1 MNRESE
7 SAGTAM
13 QRVGGRLSAEL
24 VWTVGLTVIVV
35 VASGLIPEFRALQF
49 TSWAIYGLLA
59 LSLALVWGHGG
70 IFSFGQGALFG
81 IGGYAYGIAA
91 INLSGMTGETFS
103 AMIAAVIIAML
114 AAVVLGYFMFYGK
127 VGDVYVG
134 IITLATSL
142 VLFTFMS
149 GTAGPKY
156 RVGNALLGGYNGM
169 TGVPPLSYGLP
180 GSESTPLSPGQLL
193 AFTVILACI
202 VTLSVRGL
210 LRGPFGRVL
219 AGVRENEL
227 RTQLLGYDIR
237 FRKLVVFA
245 IGGGIAGLAGAQHA
259 AWALFIN
266 PIVFGLQQAAVV
278 VIWVLVGGRKSL
290 PGAFLGVVLVEG
302 LASFLGAGGGSA
314 TPIVLGAVL
323 IAVVILLPQGLVP
336 AVHAVAQRWIPWLRQ
351 RPADIPSA
359 EPANIREVLIGAS
372 GNRHTAVLEG
382 VDLRKSFGGLMAVNN
397 VSLAFRD
404 TGVHCLIGPNGAG
417 KSTFFNLLVGRYR
430 PSSGKV
436 LFGGSLINGL
446 EPHERVR
453 RGLGIKLQVAS
464 IFPGLTTFENLW
476 LAAYARLR
484 VTATA
489 TERAAQILDWL
500 ELRAQ
505 AGDAAGA
512 LSHGQKQWLEI
523 GMVLAGE
530 PTVILLDE
538 PTAGMTKE
546 ETARTAALITELGKS
561 VSVVAVEHDMEF
573 VRQVDV
579 PVTVFH
585 QGSVFA
591 HGSLEELR
599 RDERILDI
607 YLGRHRRAIA

>member
-1 MNRESE
+1 MTRESE
-7 SAGTAM
+7 SAATAV
-13 QRVGGRLSAEL
+13 QRAGGRLSGEL
-24 VWTVGLTVIVV
+24 VWTVGLTVTM
-35 VASGLIPEFRALQF
+35 VAAAGFIPEFRALQF

-70 IFSFGQGALFG
+70 IFSFGQGAFFG
-81 IGGYAYGIAA
+81 IGGYAYGISA

-103 AMIAAVIIAML
+103 AVIVAVIIATL
-114 AAVVLGYFMFYGK
+114 AAAVLGYFMFYGK

-149 GTAGPKY
+149 STAGPRY
-156 RVGNALLGGYNGM
+156 RAGEALLGGYNGM
-169 TGVPPLSYGLP
+169 AGVPPLSYGTP
-180 GSESTPLSPGQLL
+180 GTELTALSPGQLL

-202 VTLSVRGL
+202 VTLAVRAL

-237 FRKLVVFA
+237 LRKLIVFA
-245 IGGGIAGLAGAQHA
+245 IGGAIAGLAGAQHA

-314 TPIVLGAVL
+314 TPIILGAVL

-336 AVHAVAQRWIPWLRQ
+336 ALHAVAQRWIPWLRE
-351 RPADIPSA
+351 RPAEIPFDES
-359 EPANIREVLIGAS
+359 ANIQDVLTKTGGS
-372 GNRHTAVLEG
+372 RQTGVLEG
-382 VDLRKSFGGLMAVNN
+382 VDLYKSFGGVMAVEN
-397 VSLAFRD
+397 VTLAFRD

-417 KSTFFNLLVGRYR
+417 KTTFFNLLVGRYR
-430 PSSGKV
+430 PTSGKV
-436 LFGGSLINGL
+436 LFGGAPITGL

-484 VTATA
+484 VTAAA
-489 TERAAQILDWL
+489 TKRATQILDWL

-505 AGDAAGA
+505 AGDAAST

-523 GMVLAGE
+523 GMVLGGE
-530 PTVILLDE
+530 PTVMLLDE
-538 PTAGMTKE
+538 PTAGMTRE
-546 ETARTAALITELGKS
+546 ETARTAAMITKLGKS
-561 VSVVAVEHDMEF
+561 ISVVAVEHDMEF

-591 HGSLEELR
+591 RGSLEELR

-607 YLGRHRRAIA
+607 YLGRHRKAIA

>member
-1 MNRESE
+1 MIRESKP
-7 SAGTAM
+7 AGAI
-13 QRVGGRLSAEL
+13 QRAGDRLSGEL
-24 VWTVGLTVIVV
+24 VWTVGLTIIVV
-35 VASGLIPEFRALQF
+35 AAAGFIPEFRALQF

-70 IFSFGQGALFG
+70 IFSFGQGAFFG

-103 AMIAAVIIAML
+103 AVIVAVIVATL
-114 AAVVLGYFMFYGK
+114 AAAVLGYFMFYGK

-149 GTAGPKY
+149 STAGPRY
-156 RVGNALLGGYNGM
+156 RVGEALLGGYNGM
-169 TGVPPLSYGLP
+169 TGVPPLSYGIP
-180 GSESTPLSPGQLL
+180 GTELTALSARQLL
-193 AFTVILACI
+193 AFTVVVACI
-202 VTLSVRGL
+202 VTFAVRAL

-219 AGVRENEL
+219 AGIRENEL

-237 FRKLVVFA
+237 LRKLIVFA
-245 IGGGIAGLAGAQHA
+245 IGGAIAGLAGSQHA

-278 VIWVLVGGRKSL
+278 VIWVLVGGRRSL

-314 TPIVLGAVL
+314 TPIALGAVL

-336 AVHAVAQRWIPWLRQ
+336 ALHAVAQRRIPWLRE
-351 RPADIPSA
+351 RPAEIPFA
-359 EPANIREVLIGAS
+359 ESVNIPDVLTETGRS
-372 GNRHTAVLEG
+372 RQTGVLEG
-382 VDLRKSFGGLMAVNN
+382 VDLYKSFGGVMAVEN
-397 VSLAFRD
+397 VTLAFHD

-430 PSSGKV
+430 PTSGKV
-436 LFGGSLINGL
+436 LFGGVPITGL

-484 VTATA
+484 VTAVA
-489 TERAAQILDWL
+489 TERATQILDWL
-500 ELRAQ
+500 ELRAE
-505 AGDAAGA
+505 AGGAAST

-530 PTVILLDE
+530 PTVMLLDE
-538 PTAGMTKE
+538 PTAGMTRE
-546 ETARTAALITELGKS
+546 ETARTAAMITKLGKS
-561 VSVVAVEHDMEF
+561 ISVVAVEHDMEF

-585 QGSVFA
+585 QGCVFA
-591 HGSLEELR
+591 RGSLEELR

-607 YLGRHRRAIA
+607 YLGRHRKAIA